1 MHGLRSPEDFYWVLQ
16 NPISL
21 AGVGLP
27 EPSRPW
33 QSTYDCGF
41 NNVISLHP
49 IEHDPTPL
57 TSIYFLPLEDLVS
70 GDPPRNPL
78 LEISKIRSATRTIL
92 QSLSDCKE
100 VVVHCC
106 GGRERPGTVL
116 GYVLRDLSYEG
127 ETVVKYLDEIQLV
140 RGWEGWPEVVWQS
153 ETVGKRPY
161 V

>member
-27 EPSRPW
+27 ESNRLW

-49 IEHDPTPL
+49 IEHDLTPL

-92 QSLSDCKE
+92 QSLGDCKG
-100 VVVHCC
+100 VVVYC
-106 GGRERPGTVL
+106 
-116 GYVLRDLSYEG
+116 
-127 ETVVKYLDEIQLV
+127 
-140 RGWEGWPEVVWQS
+140 W
-153 ETVGKRPY
+153 
-161 V
+161 